1 MAVARVGTTVGP
13 YWSGNSGSLSWPAGT
28 AVGHLAVLRIYG
40 TPSSTRQVDGWQT
53 FKHTPSSD
61 HFWKVLTA
69 ADIASALPI
78 VKGYAASVSVYS
90 GAGRIGAVSDLASQ
104 SPGVTTTVA
113 GSMVDISGRGRS
125 TLTPSGALGSDQV
138 IAAYSNRHCNTWS
151 LGPQAT
157 PGWAGLS
164 GFNGSDSTSVEI
176 VPIAGPSA
184 PTITGPLSASSVS
197 AAGALVVSW
206 IHRSAQTGTQ
216 DGYSVRLVKD
226 GTTTYYLTSGGTLT
240 GSVTTIASSSASAS
254 IASGQLVSGSSYVV
268 SVQTS
273 EGGVWS
279 AWSSVTVAAITP
291 PSVSSVSVASP
302 AGSLTPVVSWTGS
315 TTGGQQAFHV
325 RILPATAASA
335 DDVSVLWDSQ
345 ATAGTDSSAS
355 APPLATW
362 VNGQSLKAW
371 VRIQQPGLWSAWVAS
386 SAFSVSWTAPAAP
399 SSVVAANQPA
409 GPLRVTVAGVV
420 APATTVPL
428 TNSVTNGA
436 FVNGTAGWVAGSGSI
451 SAVAGALSVAAAG
464 GTGRASQLTG
474 LIATSSHKLYLAFDF
489 KPVDA
494 CTRVTTY
501 VLKTNQDGAK
511 IGNVTANNPTT
522 GAWVRLSGVLT
533 TAADYAELGQSM
545 TVLIE
550 AVSTSWQTD
559 NVVLIDLTEAYGAG
573 NEPTKAAMD
582 ATLTTWAGSWFDGV
596 YDPAT
601 SHEVQVQAST
611 DAGVTWADVASKAP
625 AASTVVVDVPGVR
638 YAVPALY
645 RARVRSPYL
654 GAPLWSGWT
663 TSAAAVAS
671 TDMAG
676 YLVGDD
682 GSYRAV
688 RIRTDEPPEREEP
701 FTDFYGLSAITAR
714 VDSGPAQG
722 WSGATTILTETL
734 AEREELIAWLDAHP
748 VWVWRWPPERHGAA
762 YADAGSIRVTRHASF
777 KPARLAQ
784 VAISER
790 DIPIGWV
797 EQ

>member
-1 MAVARVGTTVGP
+1 MAASRVGTTVGP

-40 TPSSTRQVDGWQT
+40 TPSSQRQVDGWQT

-69 ADIASALPI
+69 ADIAASVAV
-78 VKGYAASVSVYS
+78 VKGYAASLSVYS

-138 IAAYSNRHCNTWS
+138 IAAYGNRHCNTWA
-151 LGPQAT
+151 LGPQAA

-176 VPIAGPSA
+176 VPLAGPSA

-197 AAGALVVSW
+197 AAAALVLSW

-216 DGYSVRLVKD
+216 DGYSVRVVKD

-240 GSVTTIASSSASAS
+240 GSITTIASSSASAS
-254 IASGQLVSGSSYVV
+254 IASGHLVSGSSYVV

-302 AGSLTPVVSWTGS
+302 AGSLSPAVSWTGS
-315 TTGGQQAFHV
+315 TTGGQQAFQV
-325 RILPATAASA
+325 RVLPATAVSA

-345 ATAGTDSSAS
+345 ATAGSDGSAS

-371 VRIQQPGLWSAWVAS
+371 VRIQQPGLWSGWVAS

-399 SSVVAANQPA
+399 SSVVPANQPA
-409 GPLRVTVAGVV
+409 GPLLVTVSGLL
-420 APATTVPL
+420 APPVSVPL
-428 TNSVTNGA
+428 RNHVPNGG
-436 FVNGTAGWVAGSGSI
+436 FVYGASGWAARPGSLTASDGV
-451 SAVAGALSVAAAG
+451 LSAAG
-464 GTGRASQLTG
+464 GTC
-474 LIATSSHKLYLAFDF
+474 ATAQTSLVATAGHKLYLAWDF
-489 KPVDA
+489 KPAAAITTLLGFINFDGRAGESVGSIGTSSA
-494 CTRVTTY
+494 PVGVWTRY
-501 VLKTNQDGAK
+501 
-511 IGNVTANNPTT
+511 
-522 GAWVRLSGVLT
+522 SGVVT
-533 TAADYAELGQSM
+533 TAADFAKLGSPM
-545 TVLIE
+545 AVVIE
-550 AVSTSWQTD
+550 SYTASWQAD
-559 NVVLIDLTEAYGAG
+559 NVVLIDLTAAYGAG
-573 NEPTKAAMD
+573 NEPSAATMD
-582 ATLTTWAGSWFDGV
+582 AILATWAGSWFDGV

-611 DAGVTWADVASKAP
+611 DAGVTWADVASKVP
-625 AASTVVVDVPGVR
+625 AASTVVVDVPGAR

-701 FTDFYGLSAITAR
+701 FTDFYGLSATTAR

-734 AEREELIAWLDAHP
+734 AEREDLIAWLDAHP